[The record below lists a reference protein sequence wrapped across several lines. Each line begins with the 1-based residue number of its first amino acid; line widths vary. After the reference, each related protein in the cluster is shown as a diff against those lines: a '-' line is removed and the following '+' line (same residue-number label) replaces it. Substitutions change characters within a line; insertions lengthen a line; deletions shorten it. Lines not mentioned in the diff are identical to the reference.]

1 MCDMKERI
9 ERIKAVQDD
18 WMQSEFA
25 SPASDSQI
33 EDFEKTANVVIPE
46 SYKEFLRLSNGAVL
60 FGGDCQLYS
69 VDMNDK
75 FRINYDFS
83 DGSVPAELLILGF
96 YNSQHICFDTRYDSF
111 IFYEYEDYDD
121 ISEECLMFSDFYEV
135 MDYIIDIAV
144 S

>member
-1 MCDMKERI
+1 MKERI

-83 DGSVPAELLILGF
+83 DGSVPDKLLILGF
-96 YNSQHICFDTRYDSF
+96 YNSQHICFDKRYESF
-111 IFYEYEDYDD
+111 IFYEYEDYND
-121 ISEECLMFSDFYEV
+121 IGDECLMFSDFYEV
-135 MDYIIDIAV
+135 IDYIIDIAT

>member
-1 MCDMKERI
+1 MKERI
-9 ERIKAVQDD
+9 EHIKAVQDN

-25 SPASDSQI
+25 SPATYSQI
-33 EDFEKTANVVIPE
+33 EAFEKTANVIIPE
-46 SYKEFLRLSNGAVL
+46 SYKVFLRLSNGAEL

-69 VDMNDK
+69 ADMNVK

-83 DGSVPAELLILGF
+83 DGSVPDELLILGF
-96 YNSQHICFDTRYDSF
+96 YNSQHICFDKRYDSF

-135 MDYIIDIAV
+135 LDYITDIATT
-144 S
+144 

>member
-1 MCDMKERI
+1 MKERI
-9 ERIKAVQDD
+9 ERIKALQDA

-33 EDFEKTANVVIPE
+33 ETFEKTANVVIPE
-46 SYKEFLRLSNGAVL
+46 SYKDFLRLSNGAEL

-75 FRINYDFS
+75 FRINYDLS
-83 DGSVPAELLILGF
+83 DGSVPDELLILGF
-96 YNSQHICFDTRYDSF
+96 YNSQHICFDKRYDSF

-121 ISEECLMFSDFYEV
+121 IKEECLMFSNFYEV

>member
-1 MCDMKERI
+1 MKERI
-9 ERIKAVQDD
+9 ERIKAIQDA

-33 EDFEKTANVVIPE
+33 EAFEKTANVVIPE
-46 SYKEFLRLSNGAVL
+46 SYKEFLRLSNGAEL
-60 FGGDCQLYS
+60 FGGDCELFS
-69 VDMNDK
+69 VDPNNELK
-75 FRINYDFS
+75 INYDYS
-83 DGSVPAELLILGF
+83 DGSVPDELLILGY
-96 YNSQHICFDTRYDSF
+96 YNSKHICFDKRYDSF